1 MANKYYREN
10 LKSGTNPFKRK
21 SNIAKIME
29 TFGTKKKVKKE
40 KPKKRMFANMGGG
53 ADSGKMGEMKSKLAI
68 AGMKAKDFMGK
79 STGGLT
85 KKQIERLKEIM
96 KKRRGEKEMTPLD
109 KGSPFINEVQKI
121 MRKREP
127 GSTRFSN
134 TDIRLAE
141 DAVKRGLKMK
151 KGGRAALKKGSKFPD
166 HSGDGKITQKDILM
180 AKGVI
185 PKTKSKK
192 KII

>member
-1 MANKYYREN
+1 MANKYYRQN
-10 LKSGTNPFKRK
+10 LRNGTNLTKRK

-29 TFGTKKKVKKE
+29 TFGPKKKDKKE
-40 KPKKRMFANMGGG
+40 KPKKRMFASMGGG
-53 ADSGKMGEMKSKLAI
+53 ADSGRMGEIKSKLAV
-68 AGMKAKDFMGK
+68 AGMKAKDVMGK

-85 KKQIERLKEIM
+85 KKQIERLKEVM
-96 KKRRGEKEMTPLD
+96 KNFKGAVSDKEFNFI
-109 KGSPFINEVQKI
+109 KSVSPKN
-121 MRKREP
+121 
-127 GSTRFSN
+127 
-134 TDIRLAE
+134 
-141 DAVKRGLKMK
+141 MK
-151 KGGRAALKKGSKFPD
+151 KGGRAALKKGTKFPD

>member
-10 LKSGTNPFKRK
+10 LRDGTNPTKRK

-29 TFGTKKKVKKE
+29 TFGPKKKDKKE

-85 KKQIERLKEIM
+85 KRQIERLKEIM
-96 KKRRGEKEMTPLD
+96 KKRRGEKEMIPL
-109 KGSPFINEVQKI
+109 
-121 MRKREP
+121 
-127 GSTRFSN
+127 
-134 TDIRLAE
+134 A
-141 DAVKRGLKMK
+141 
-151 KGGRAALKKGSKFPD
+151 KGGRAALK
-166 HSGDGKITQKDILM
+166 SGTPNPVNQNIGKMNKTFNRAKSDLNKDGKLSGYEKKRGKAIAQAM
-180 AKGVI
+180 
-185 PKTKSKK
+185 KSKK

>member
-10 LKSGTNPFKRK
+10 LRNGTNPSKRK

-29 TFGTKKKVKKE
+29 AFGPKKKDKKE
-40 KPKKRMFANMGGG
+40 KPKKRMFAN
-53 ADSGKMGEMKSKLAI
+53 
-68 AGMKAKDFMGK
+68 
-79 STGGLT
+79 
-85 KKQIERLKEIM
+85 
-96 KKRRGEKEMTPLD
+96 
-109 KGSPFINEVQKI
+109 
-121 MRKREP
+121 
-127 GSTRFSN
+127 
-134 TDIRLAE
+134 
-141 DAVKRGLKMK
+141 

>member
-1 MANKYYREN
+1 MANKYYRQN
-10 LKSGTNPFKRK
+10 LRNGTNPTKRK

-29 TFGTKKKVKKE
+29 AFGPKKKIKKE
-40 KPKKRMFANMGGG
+40 KPKKRMFANKGGG
-53 ADSGKMGEMKSKLAI
+53 ADSGRMGEIKSKLAV
-68 AGMKAKDFMGK
+68 AMDKLK
-79 STGGLT
+79 SMEPNNPRFSQRDIDRVLKMMESKR
-85 KKQIERLKEIM
+85 KK
-96 KKRRGEKEMTPLD
+96 EKTPLD
-109 KGSPFINEVQKI
+109 KEKNKTKPPF
-121 MRKREP
+121 
-127 GSTRFSN
+127 SRFVFNSDN
-134 TDIRLAE
+134 KGFA
-141 DAVKRGLKMK
+141 

>member
-10 LKSGTNPFKRK
+10 LRNGTNPTKRK

-29 TFGTKKKVKKE
+29 TFGPKKKVKKE

-53 ADSGKMGEMKSKLAI
+53 ADSGRMGEIKSKVTLLGDKFKKI
-68 AGMKAKDFMGK
+68 SEKINNKKIKVFDKETNKDIFIDKDVLMNNLKRYRPSENTTFK
-79 STGGLT
+79 STV
-85 KKQIERLKEIM
+85 K
-96 KKRRGEKEMTPLD
+96 
-109 KGSPFINEVQKI
+109 
-121 MRKREP
+121 
-127 GSTRFSN
+127 
-134 TDIRLAE
+134 
-141 DAVKRGLKMK
+141 DALKMK

>member
-1 MANKYYREN
+1 MANKYYRQN
-10 LKSGTNPFKRK
+10 LRNGTNPTKRK

-29 TFGTKKKVKKE
+29 TFGPKKKDKKE

-53 ADSGKMGEMKSKLAI
+53 ADSGRMGEIKSKLAV
-68 AGMKAKDFMGK
+68 AGMKAKDVMGK

-85 KKQIERLKEIM
+85 KKQIERLKEAM
-96 KKRRGEKEMTPLD
+96 KNFKGAVSEKELNFI
-109 KGSPFINEVQKI
+109 KSVSPKN
-121 MRKREP
+121 
-127 GSTRFSN
+127 
-134 TDIRLAE
+134 
-141 DAVKRGLKMK
+141 MK

>member
-1 MANKYYREN
+1 MANKYYRQN
-10 LKSGTNPFKRK
+10 LRNGTNPSKRK

-29 TFGTKKKVKKE
+29 TFGPKKKDKKVKK
-40 KPKKRMFANMGGG
+40 PTKRMFANVGGG
-53 ADSGKMGEMKSKLAI
+53 ADTGKVGEIKSKLAV
-68 AGMKAKDFMGK
+68 AMDKLK
-79 STGGLT
+79 SMEPGNTRFT
-85 KKQIERLKEIM
+85 KGDIERVLKMMES
-96 KKRRGEKEMTPLD
+96 KKKKEMTPL
-109 KGSPFINEVQKI
+109 
-121 MRKREP
+121 
-127 GSTRFSN
+127 
-134 TDIRLAE
+134 A
-141 DAVKRGLKMK
+141 

>member
-10 LKSGTNPFKRK
+10 LRNGTNPTKRK

-96 KKRRGEKEMTPLD
+96 KKRRGEKEMIPL
-109 KGSPFINEVQKI
+109 
-121 MRKREP
+121 
-127 GSTRFSN
+127 
-134 TDIRLAE
+134 A
-141 DAVKRGLKMK
+141 
-151 KGGRAALKKGSKFPD
+151 KGGRTALKKGSKFPD

>member
-1 MANKYYREN
+1 MANKYYRQN
-10 LKSGTNPFKRK
+10 LRNGTNLTKRK

-29 TFGTKKKVKKE
+29 TFGPKKKDKKE
-40 KPKKRMFANMGGG
+40 KPKKRMFASMGGG
-53 ADSGKMGEMKSKLAI
+53 ADSGRMGEIKSKLAV
-68 AGMKAKDFMGK
+68 AGMKAKDVMGK

-96 KKRRGEKEMTPLD
+96 EKRKKDTRKEMIPL
-109 KGSPFINEVQKI
+109 
-121 MRKREP
+121 
-127 GSTRFSN
+127 
-134 TDIRLAE
+134 
-141 DAVKRGLKMK
+141 K

>member
-1 MANKYYREN
+1 MANKYYRQN
-10 LKSGTNPFKRK
+10 LRNGTNPSKRK

-29 TFGTKKKVKKE
+29 TFGPKKKDKKE
-40 KPKKRMFANMGGG
+40 KPKKRMFANKGGG
-53 ADSGKMGEMKSKLAI
+53 ADSGRMGEIKSKLAV
-68 AGMKAKDFMGK
+68 AMDKLK
-79 STGGLT
+79 SMEPNNPRFS
-85 KKQIERLKEIM
+85 QRDIDRVLKMMES
-96 KKRRGEKEMTPLD
+96 KRKKEMTPL
-109 KGSPFINEVQKI
+109 
-121 MRKREP
+121 
-127 GSTRFSN
+127 
-134 TDIRLAE
+134 A
-141 DAVKRGLKMK
+141 

>member
-1 MANKYYREN
+1 MANKYYRQN
-10 LKSGTNPFKRK
+10 LRNGTNPTKRK

-29 TFGTKKKVKKE
+29 AFGPKKKVKKE
-40 KPKKRMFANMGGG
+40 KPKKRMFANKGGG
-53 ADSGKMGEMKSKLAI
+53 ADSGRMGEIKSKLAI

-85 KKQIERLKEIM
+85 KKQIEKLKEMM
-96 KKRRGEKEMTPLD
+96 KKRKGEKEMTPLD

-127 GSTRFSN
+127 GGRFSN
-134 TDIRLAE
+134 TDIKLAE
-141 DAVKRGLKMK
+141 NTLKMK

>member
-1 MANKYYREN
+1 MANKYYRQN
-10 LKSGTNPFKRK
+10 LRNGTNPTKRK

-29 TFGTKKKVKKE
+29 AFGPKKKIKKE
-40 KPKKRMFANMGGG
+40 KPKKRMFANKGGG
-53 ADSGKMGEMKSKLAI
+53 ADSGRMGEIKSKLAV
-68 AGMKAKDFMGK
+68 AMDKLK
-79 STGGLT
+79 SMEPNNPRFS
-85 KKQIERLKEIM
+85 QRDIDRVLKMMES
-96 KKRRGEKEMTPLD
+96 KRKKEMTPL
-109 KGSPFINEVQKI
+109 
-121 MRKREP
+121 
-127 GSTRFSN
+127 
-134 TDIRLAE
+134 A
-141 DAVKRGLKMK
+141 

>member
-10 LKSGTNPFKRK
+10 LRNGTNLTKRK

-29 TFGTKKKVKKE
+29 TFGPKKKVKKE
-40 KPKKRMFANMGGG
+40 KPKKRMFANKGGG
-53 ADSGKMGEMKSKLAI
+53 ADSGRMGEIKSKVTLAADRI
-68 AGMKAKDFMGK
+68 RKLNNDMGI

-85 KKQIERLKEIM
+85 KEQIERLKKIM
-96 KKRRGEKEMTPLD
+96 KRKNPKEMIPLD
-109 KGSPFINEVQKI
+109 KGSPFINAVQKI

-127 GSTRFSN
+127 GGRFSN
-134 TDIRLAE
+134 TDIKLAE
-141 DAVKRGLKMK
+141 NTLKMK

-185 PKTKSKK
+185 SKTKSKK

>member
-10 LKSGTNPFKRK
+10 LRNGTNPTKRK

-29 TFGTKKKVKKE
+29 TFGPKKKVKKE

-85 KKQIERLKEIM
+85 KEQIERLKKIM
-96 KKRRGEKEMTPLD
+96 KRKNPKEMIPLD
-109 KGSPFINEVQKI
+109 KGSPFINAVQKI

-127 GSTRFSN
+127 GGRFSN
-134 TDIRLAE
+134 TDIKLAE
-141 DAVKRGLKMK
+141 NTLKMK